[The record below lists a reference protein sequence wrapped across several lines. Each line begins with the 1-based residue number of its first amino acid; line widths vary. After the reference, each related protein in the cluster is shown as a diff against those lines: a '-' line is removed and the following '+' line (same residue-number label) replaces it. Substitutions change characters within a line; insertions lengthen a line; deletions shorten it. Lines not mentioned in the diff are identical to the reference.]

1 MQNFILNIWN
11 AYTLIDVV
19 LIMFFAMLSLFYF
32 LRLKQAKKKLK
43 TYQFHTTMSA
53 QTMQD
58 YEDQIKLQE
67 CQIEDR
73 KKYFEDAV
81 AEITELRIKNKQLE
95 ANDAG
100 YADRMSELKEA
111 NRVNTKTINELIL
124 NRDYWKERA
133 LHQKHSK
140 PLKQVESEWWECI
153 NEIKGYFVEGCIY
166 KTDNLSNDNPFP
178 DNVFRLFIN
187 DNHLHSYLVNRKD
200 FKPVQK

>member
-43 TYQFHTTMSA
+43 DYQFFSTVSA

-67 CQIEDR
+67 CQIADV

-81 AEITELRIKNKQLE
+81 TEITELRSKNKVLE
-95 ANDAG
+95 SKCSLLDSCND
-100 YADRMSELKEA
+100 ENLKS
-111 NRVNTKTINELIL
+111 L
-124 NRDYWKERA
+124 NYWKERA

-140 PLKQVESEWWECI
+140 PVKQVESEYWECI
-153 NEIKGYFVEGCIY
+153 YNQYAPE
-166 KTDNLSNDNPFP
+166 
-178 DNVFRLFIN
+178 FIN
-187 DNHLHSYLVNRKD
+187 GNRYEVDKSKNSFLNTLFLIGESKCTCLVESKY
-200 FKPVQK
+200 FKPVVK

>member
-19 LIMFFAMLSLFYF
+19 LIYSFAMLSLFYF

-43 TYQFHTTMSA
+43 DYQFYTTMSA
-53 QTMQD
+53 QTMKD

-67 CQIEDR
+67 CQIADV

-81 AEITELRIKNKQLE
+81 AEITELRAKNKQLE

-100 YADRMSELKEA
+100 YADKISELNEDIRIKD
-111 NRVNTKTINELIL
+111 KTIEELIF

-133 LHQKHSK
+133 LHYKHTKKVK
-140 PLKQVESEWWECI
+140 PIESEWYECVNDI
-153 NEIKGYFVEGCIY
+153 FPNFVKGKKYQNSKR
-166 KTDNLSNDNPFP
+166 KTLDNLVWLIHDKH
-178 DNVFRLFIN
+178 V
-187 DNHLHSYLVNRKD
+187 YLVHKAD
-200 FKPVQK
+200 FKPVVK

>member
-1 MQNFILNIWN
+1 MKDLMN

-19 LIMFFAMLSLFYF
+19 LILFFATLSLFYF
-32 LRLKQAKKKLK
+32 LRLKQAKNKLK

-67 CQIEDR
+67 CQIADV

-81 AEITELRIKNKQLE
+81 AEITELRSKVKQLE

-111 NRVNTKTINELIL
+111 NRVNTKTINELVA

-140 PLKQVESEWWECI
+140 PVKQVESEWYEYI
-153 NEIKGYFVEGCIY
+153 GFKY
-166 KTDNLSNDNPFP
+166 NPYSA
-178 DNVFRLFIN
+178 NLFIN
-187 DNHLHSYLVNRKD
+187 GNKYELSRIFVGNSSMMYLISENGSSCLVERKY
-200 FKPVQK
+200 FKPVVK